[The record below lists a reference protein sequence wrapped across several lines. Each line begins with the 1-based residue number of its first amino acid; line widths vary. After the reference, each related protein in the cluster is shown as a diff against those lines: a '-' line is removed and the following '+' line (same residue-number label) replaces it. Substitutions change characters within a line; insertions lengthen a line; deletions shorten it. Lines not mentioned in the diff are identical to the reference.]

1 MLKMAGA
8 VLIIAG
14 TTVWGACSVMKMRGR
29 VRSLNSLVW
38 ALKLMG
44 EEICAN
50 LTPMPE
56 VLALVG
62 SAAPKPAAELFARA
76 RDKLGNLG
84 SASFRELWRQVVD
97 ETPSLLLE
105 NDELEILVQL
115 GGELGKYDFESQR
128 RIIRSAVKRLE
139 LKAENAERE
148 RAANSRL
155 HAFLGIAAGMFAVVV
170 LI

>member
-1 MLKMAGA
+1 MLKIAGA

-14 TTVWGACSVMKMRGR
+14 TTAWGLCSVMKMRGR
-29 VRSLNSLVW
+29 VRSLNSVVW

-44 EEICAN
+44 EEICVN

-62 SAAPKPAAELFARA
+62 DAAPKPAAELFTNARN
-76 RDKLGNLG
+76 KLEGLG
-84 SASFRELWRQVVD
+84 GASFRELWRQAVD
-97 ETPSLLLE
+97 ETSALLLE
-105 NDELEILVQL
+105 ADEREVLVQL
-115 GGELGKYDFESQR
+115 GSELGKYDFESQG

-139 LKAENAERE
+139 LKAEKAERE